1 MNYKFNTIRSVVFF
15 NSEKMELLKT
25 LKNACYV
32 VITLENSELQ
42 YAVINVSYANALR
55 FMGQNVSSLYVKSLQ
70 DVKSP
75 KSSIPYSF
83 LKSIDEKFYANICAY
98 LTKTG
103 EDATKKNIE
112 RFLEFAIN
120 RVGYTPAMYRKVMT
134 KGLIDVMGV

>member
-42 YAVINVSYANALR
+42 YAVINISYANALR
-55 FMGQNVSSLYVKSLQ
+55 FMGQDVSSLYVKSLQ

-83 LKSIDEKFYANICAY
+83 
-98 LTKTG
+98 
-103 EDATKKNIE
+103 
-112 RFLEFAIN
+112 
-120 RVGYTPAMYRKVMT
+120 
-134 KGLIDVMGV
+134 